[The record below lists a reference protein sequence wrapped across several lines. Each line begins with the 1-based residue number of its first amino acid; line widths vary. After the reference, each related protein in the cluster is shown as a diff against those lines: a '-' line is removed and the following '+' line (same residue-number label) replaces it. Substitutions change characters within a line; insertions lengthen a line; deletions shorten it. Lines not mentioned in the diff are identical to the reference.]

1 MRGINAYSAR
11 GICMKTEIR
20 VQTSSRHPYQNSH
33 PPDTNIK
40 IQDTFLALPRQPSY
54 TLHTL
59 PRNHRLPVEYIPQG
73 KSIWWVGGWFLQ
85 EILPLRGSIL
95 QVGTCQIL
103 SWAENPRWNRVW
115 QQTVYCF
122 TNILSQK
129 IEEKHPEVPPF
140 GPLKI
145 KANQKRPSM
154 TAYNPQFLI
163 QNPILQ

>member
-59 PRNHRLPVEYIPQG
+59 PRYHRLPVEYIQQG
-73 KSIWWVGGWFLQ
+73 KSIWWVGGWMIPSGNITTSWLHLASWN
-85 EILPLRGSIL
+85 LPDS
-95 QVGTCQIL
+95 QL
-103 SWAENPRWNRVW
+103 SYEP
-115 QQTVYCF
+115 
-122 TNILSQK
+122 K
-129 IEEKHPEVPPF
+129 MK
-140 GPLKI
+140 
-145 KANQKRPSM
+145 PSVAIFDDIFSCGKEYL
-154 TAYNPQFLI
+154 TSLG
-163 QNPILQ
+163 